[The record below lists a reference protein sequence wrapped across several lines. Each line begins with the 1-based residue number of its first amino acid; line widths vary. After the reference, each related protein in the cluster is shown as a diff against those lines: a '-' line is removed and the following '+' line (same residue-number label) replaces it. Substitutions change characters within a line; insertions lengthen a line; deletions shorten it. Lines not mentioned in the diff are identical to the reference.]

1 MNQARFSRRALLQ
14 ALGVGAA
21 MLPLLHA
28 ERAATAAPS
37 AFPKRMIAVT
47 WTNGIFQQN
56 WLPGNDDL
64 NAARLPTILEP
75 LESWKSKVLIPQG
88 VDLKVMLDAN
98 RTYDGHFSYGAL
110 FTGVS
115 PAPGVS
121 DGVAPSIDQIIGD
134 DLRSKGVSSPQL
146 NLGCRPYGFSTSWAG
161 RNQKN
166 NAETDP
172 YRLFNRL
179 FGGASLPAA
188 QIDKLRKRRQSVLDL
203 VGTDLER
210 FGQRLGTEDRLKVQ
224 AHLDSIRALE
234 LDLEAAAS
242 QRACTPPTIGEG
254 GINYDNI
261 NDYPKHVDLMMKLAA
276 AAVKC
281 DLARTVTL
289 DLIDDGGGNS
299 LTFPWLGIGSPDYHA
314 IAHEGANNAAQK
326 TAIDRW
332 FYEQVATLVAQL
344 ADSSEGD
351 GSALDNSVV
360 VVANDMNEGNYH
372 AVDNIPF
379 LLVGSCGGFFKTGR
393 KVKLGS
399 MPHNKL
405 LATLCHAMDV
415 PVSSVGDGYGGDCD
429 AFLKA

>member
-1 MNQARFSRRALLQ
+1 MNQGRFSRRALLQ

-28 ERAATAAPS
+28 ERVVVAAP
-37 AFPKRMIAVT
+37 ALFPKRLITVT

-75 LESWKSKVLIPQG
+75 LEDWKSKVLIPHEI
-88 VDLKVMLDAN
+88 DLKVMLDAG
-98 RTYDGHFSYGAL
+98 RQYDGHFSYGAL
-110 FTGVS
+110 FTG
-115 PAPGVS
+115 ANTAAGLS
-121 DGVAPSIDQIIGD
+121 DGTAPSIDQIIGD

-146 NLGCRPYGFSTSWAG
+146 NLGCRNYGFSTSWAG
-161 RNQKN
+161 RNRKN

-179 FGGASLPAA
+179 FGGQSLPSA
-188 QIDKLRKRRQSVLDL
+188 QIEKLRKRRKSVLDL

-210 FGQRLGTEDRLKVQ
+210 FGGRLGTEDRLKVQ

-234 LDLEAAAS
+234 LDLQAAAS
-242 QRACTPPTIGEG
+242 QGVCVPPAVGEG

-261 NDYPKHVDLMMKLAA
+261 DDYPKHVDLMMKLAA

-314 IAHEGANNAAQK
+314 IAHEGGNVAAQK

-332 FYEQVATLVAQL
+332 FYEQVATLVEQL
-344 ADSSEGD
+344 DDASEGD

-372 AVDNIPF
+372 GVDDIPF
-379 LLVGSCGGFFKTGR
+379 LLVGSCGGFFRTGR
-393 KVKLGS
+393 KVSMRG
-399 MPHNKL
+399 MPHNQL

-415 PVSSVGDGYGGDCD
+415 PVTSVGESYGGDCD
-429 AFLKA
+429 AALKA